1 MKFVLIS
8 ISFCLFSINNLLA
21 QIKATTELGDEVMLY
36 HDHTWSYLSE
46 KNLNENEIPNKNKKL
61 FTKSKSADLLVKS
74 KKDNFGVWL
83 DTEKWRYK
91 NSTSNP
97 SAEFEF
103 SSKTAEA
110 FALMI
115 SEESEIPLLTL
126 RHFAIENAKKVATNF
141 KVSEQE
147 IRNVNGFDVLMI
159 QMDGTVNKMKISYLG
174 YYFSNEKGNVQLL
187 AYCAKNLFN
196 KNRTLIEE
204 FLNGFV
210 SIE

>member
-1 MKFVLIS
+1 MRIILIT
-8 ISFCLFSINNLLA
+8 ISFFFLSINQLFS
-21 QIKATTELGDEVMLY
+21 QIRATTESGDEVMLY

-46 KNLNENEIPNKNKKL
+46 KKLNENEIPNKNKKL

-74 KKDNFGVWL
+74 KKDNFGVWI
-83 DTEKWRYK
+83 DTEKWRYN

-147 IRNVNGFDVLMI
+147 IRNINGFDVLMI
-159 QMDGTVNKMKISYLG
+159 QMDGIVNNMKISYLG
-174 YYFSNEKGNVQLL
+174 YYYSNEKGNVQLL

-196 KNRTLIEE
+196 KNRALIEE
-204 FLNGFV
+204 FLNGFIA
-210 SIE
+210 IE

>member
-1 MKFVLIS
+1 MKY
-8 ISFCLFSINNLLA
+8 LFSILVFSLISNFKLNA
-21 QIKATTELGDEVMLY
+21 QIKATTESGDKVMLY

-46 KNLNENEIPNKNKKL
+46 EDILEKEIPNKNNKL
-61 FTKSKSADLLVKS
+61 FTKSVGSDFLVKS
-74 KKDNFGVWL
+74 KKDNFGVWI
-83 DTEKWRYK
+83 DTQKWLYK

-115 SEESEIPLLTL
+115 SEESEIPLLAL

-147 IRNVNGFDVLMI
+147 VRNINGFDVLMI

-174 YYFSNEKGNVQLL
+174 YYYSNEKGNIQLL

-196 KNRTLIEE
+196 KNRALIEE
-204 FLNGFV
+204 FLNGFIA
-210 SIE
+210 IE